1 MTFKLETLSQSIDVY
16 AAIKAR
22 GELKTEYFL
31 EGDLMYICT
40 KGLVWENY
48 MRGEIWNPKWT
59 KSETK

>member
-40 KGLVWENY
+40 KGLV
-48 MRGEIWNPKWT
+48 
-59 KSETK
+59 